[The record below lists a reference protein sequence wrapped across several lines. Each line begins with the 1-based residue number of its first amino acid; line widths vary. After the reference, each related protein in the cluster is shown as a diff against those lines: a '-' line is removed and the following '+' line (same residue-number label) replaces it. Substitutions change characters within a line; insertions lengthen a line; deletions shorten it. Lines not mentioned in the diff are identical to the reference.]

1 MEFIDSMMIVDDED
15 VLNKGFARVLGF
27 NKTARGKYHF
37 SQKDIDFQK
46 GLVLEEFKELKEAID
61 NKDRKEVIDALC
73 DLFVVGTY
81 WHFITKMKY
90 HLLGVSEEEQHK
102 VDHGFLPTMY
112 EVVVD
117 DCTREVEDFLGSGRF
132 YGEMPTYLVTRL
144 GESINLDL
152 THTAVTIIG
161 ELLRCLDFDH
171 ERALF
176 SVLGSNDSK
185 LPKYA
190 DLVKA
195 LEDVFGHMIDLEAA
209 TKEQVLKLQA
219 DLLNNQHAG
228 RYEGITGTILDGRA
242 VFKDSNSKIMK
253 PCTFFEPDL
262 AGL

>member
-1 MEFIDSMMIVDDED
+1 MEFIDSMTIVEDRD

-37 SQKDIDFQK
+37 SHKDIAFQK
-46 GLVLEEFKELKEAID
+46 GLVLEEFNELKEAID
-61 NKDRKEVIDALC
+61 NKDRKEVIDAIC

-81 WHFITKMKY
+81 WHFIAKMNH
-90 HLLGVSEEEQHK
+90 HLECVSEEEQHK
-102 VDHGFLPTMY
+102 ISGFSRTLH
-112 EVVVD
+112 EIVID
-117 DCTREVEDFLGSGRF
+117 DCTRDVKDYLCSGRF
-132 YGEMPTYLVTRL
+132 HGETPSYLVTRL

-152 THTAVTIIG
+152 THATVTIVG

-171 ERALF
+171 ECALL

-185 LPKYA
+185 LPVYA

-195 LEDVFGHMIDLEAA
+195 LDDVFGHMIDLEAA

-219 DLLNNQHAG
+219 DLLNKQHAG

-242 VFKDSNSKIMK
+242 VFKDSNGKIMK
-253 PCTFFEPDL
+253 PCTFFEPEL
-262 AGL
+262 GSL